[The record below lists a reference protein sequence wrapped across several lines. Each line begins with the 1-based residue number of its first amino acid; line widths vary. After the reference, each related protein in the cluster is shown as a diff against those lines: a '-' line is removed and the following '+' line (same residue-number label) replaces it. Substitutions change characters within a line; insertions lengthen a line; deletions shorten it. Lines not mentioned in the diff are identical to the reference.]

1 MPFFLPRRLVELEYL
16 GGSEDN
22 TDYEY
27 IELAKQYEKDIDFAF
42 YFVNFGTTKSE
53 FLELTRREKA
63 FIRKAWEDKQVRESE
78 LMRNAVLNAVSNA
91 MRKKSAKFVDLWKRQ
106 QQPANMKIVNA
117 HLEIVS
123 ISEETE
129 GKSWVDAIYKANN
142 LKTPKGK
149 EVGNG

>member
-1 MPFFLPRRLVELEYL
+1 M
-16 GGSEDN
+16 
-22 TDYEY
+22 
-27 IELAKQYEKDIDFAF
+27 
-42 YFVNFGTTKSE
+42 
-53 FLELTRREKA
+53 
-63 FIRKAWEDKQVRESE
+63 RESE

-106 QQPANMKIVNA
+106 QQPANMEIVNA

-142 LKTPKGK
+142 LKTPKGE

>member
-1 MPFFLPRRLVELEYL
+1 MPFFLPRRLVDFEYL
-16 GGSEDN
+16 GGSGDS
-22 TDYEY
+22 TDVEY
-27 IELAKQYEKDIDFAF
+27 DRLASQYHKDIDFAF

-106 QQPANMKIVNA
+106 QQPANMEIVNA

-142 LKTPKGK
+142 LKTPKGE